1 MIGATSRE
9 NVTADPVA
17 AVVAGAAEGCALSTA
32 PIGPIETAARAKD
45 ATTQR
50 RGEILIY
57 EGLTSMLAYER
68 TLGT

>member
-9 NVTADPVA
+9 KVVVDPVA
-17 AVVAGAAEGCALSTA
+17 EVTGAAEDCATA
-32 PIGPIETAARAKD
+32 DASIGPLETDAAAND

-68 TLGT
+68 TPGT

>member
-1 MIGATSRE
+1 MMGATSRE

-17 AVVAGAAEGCALSTA
+17 AVAGAEDGCAIATA
-32 PIGPIETAARAKD
+32 PIGPTETTAKAKD

>member
-1 MIGATSRE
+1 
-9 NVTADPVA
+9 VVVDPVA
-17 AVVAGAAEGCALSTA
+17 EVTGGAAGCATA
-32 PIGPIETAARAKD
+32 DATVGPIETDAAVND